1 LDSVDGKPCL
11 EQRPW
16 PWVRVRTTL
25 HPQGLVIQVA
35 RPFAERVGAV
45 GYERL
50 VLDPA
55 EVSVLR
61 RELVW
66 VAIVLIVG
74 GVASTLSITHSVV
87 SPLAAPGLLGAG
99 VLALLASVIAPRRMT
114 VFLDREQALHPSFL
128 RGGACEPDVASF
140 VDDVRRAIITWR
152 CSPPVSDEGEQ
163 PAAAP
168 TGPTLADH
176 LDALRGMREDGLLN
190 DEEWERFRK
199 LAERR

>member
-1 LDSVDGKPCL
+1 MDSVDDKPCL

-16 PWVRVRTTL
+16 PWMRVRTTL

-55 EVSVLR
+55 ELSVMR
-61 RELVW
+61 RELLW
-66 VAIVLIVG
+66 ATLVLLACGIG
-74 GVASTLSITHSVV
+74 ASLRVTQDLVP
-87 SPLAAPGLLGAG
+87 PLAAPALLGAG

-128 RGGACEPDVASF
+128 RGGARDADVAGFVDEVRRSIIAWRCRPPAEEPDEP
-140 VDDVRRAIITWR
+140 D
-152 CSPPVSDEGEQ
+152 
-163 PAAAP
+163 AAP

-176 LDALRGMREDGLLN
+176 LDALAAMRTDGLLS
-190 DEEWERFRK
+190 DDEWERFRR